1 MPAPPLVSID
11 DLTVQFRTD
20 RGWSTAVEGVSFD
33 IGDGDCVGVVGES
46 GSGKSVTALSMLRLH
61 ARRTARFASGSV
73 RYDGRDLLRI
83 PESDLRRIRGR
94 DIAMV
99 FQDPMSSLNPV
110 LTICDQ
116 ISESLRLHQDM
127 SRADARRRAV
137 ELLDLVRIADAGRR
151 VDEYPHR
158 LSGGMRQ
165 RVMIAIAIACRP
177 RLLIADEPTTAL
189 DVTIQAQI
197 LELLRDLRAELG
209 MAVMLISHDLGVI
222 AEFAKRVIVMYAGRV
237 VEDAP
242 VDVLFRHPL
251 HPYTEG
257 LMASVPAIEG
267 ETARLLFD
275 SRSHPGSRR
284 SGRRLPLRS
293 ALRLRRVR
301 SVARRCRTWSRLTA
315 ITGFVARRAAGQR
328 ARPDG
333 RECSGRGPRSRHGLP
348 HKARRRQAGDATG
361 AAQAFLRYRRRRD
374 ARNSSANRDRASRP
388 PAASWSDSTNPPA
401 ARCGCSAVTSPDRIG
416 AAAWPPCAARLQ
428 FVFQDPHAA
437 LNPRMRV
444 GESIAEP
451 LDIAGGRSR
460 RDRHDRVREL
470 LEMVGLP
477 RDSDERFPHEFS
489 GGQRQRIV
497 IARALALQP
506 GFIVCDEP
514 VSALDVSMQAQI
526 VNLLMDLQE
535 RNSG

>member
-1 MPAPPLVSID
+1 MPSAPLVSID

-61 ARRTARFASGSV
+61 ARRTARFAGGSV

-116 ISESLRLHQDM
+116 ISESLRLHQNM

-222 AEFAKRVIVMYAGRV
+222 AEFARRVIVMYAGRV

-242 VDVLFRHPL
+242 VDVLFRRPL

-267 ETARLLFD
+267 ETARLY
-275 SRSHPGSRR
+275 SIPGRIPDPDEAVAGCR
-284 SGRRLPLRS
+284 FGPRCGYAEPVCRAAMPDLV
-293 ALRLRRVR
+293 AVDGDHRVR
-301 SVARRCRTWSRLTA
+301 CTPRS
-315 ITGFVARRAAGQR
+315 RAAG
-328 ARPDG
+328 
-333 RECSGRGPRSRHGLP
+333 
-348 HKARRRQAGDATG
+348 
-361 AAQAFLRYRRRRD
+361 
-374 ARNSSANRDRASRP
+374 
-388 PAASWSDSTNPPA
+388 
-401 ARCGCSAVTSPDRIG
+401 AV
-416 AAAWPPCAARLQ
+416 
-428 FVFQDPHAA
+428 
-437 LNPRMRV
+437 
-444 GESIAEP
+444 
-451 LDIAGGRSR
+451 
-460 RDRHDRVREL
+460 
-470 LEMVGLP
+470 
-477 RDSDERFPHEFS
+477 
-489 GGQRQRIV
+489 
-497 IARALALQP
+497 
-506 GFIVCDEP
+506 
-514 VSALDVSMQAQI
+514 
-526 VNLLMDLQE
+526 
-535 RNSG
+535 

>member
-1 MPAPPLVSID
+1 MSPVPLVSID

-83 PESDLRRIRGR
+83 PERDLRRIRGR

-242 VDVLFRHPL
+242 VDVLFRRPL

-267 ETARLLFD
+267 EMARLY
-275 SRSHPGSRR
+275 SIPGRIPDPDEVVAGCR
-284 SGRRLPLRS
+284 FGPRCGHAEPVCRAAMPDLV
-293 ALRLRRVR
+293 AVDGDHRVR
-301 SVARRCRTWSRLTA
+301 CTPRS
-315 ITGFVARRAAGQR
+315 RAAG
-328 ARPDG
+328 
-333 RECSGRGPRSRHGLP
+333 
-348 HKARRRQAGDATG
+348 
-361 AAQAFLRYRRRRD
+361 
-374 ARNSSANRDRASRP
+374 
-388 PAASWSDSTNPPA
+388 
-401 ARCGCSAVTSPDRIG
+401 V
-416 AAAWPPCAARLQ
+416 
-428 FVFQDPHAA
+428 V
-437 LNPRMRV
+437 
-444 GESIAEP
+444 
-451 LDIAGGRSR
+451 
-460 RDRHDRVREL
+460 
-470 LEMVGLP
+470 
-477 RDSDERFPHEFS
+477 
-489 GGQRQRIV
+489 
-497 IARALALQP
+497 
-506 GFIVCDEP
+506 
-514 VSALDVSMQAQI
+514 
-526 VNLLMDLQE
+526 
-535 RNSG
+535 